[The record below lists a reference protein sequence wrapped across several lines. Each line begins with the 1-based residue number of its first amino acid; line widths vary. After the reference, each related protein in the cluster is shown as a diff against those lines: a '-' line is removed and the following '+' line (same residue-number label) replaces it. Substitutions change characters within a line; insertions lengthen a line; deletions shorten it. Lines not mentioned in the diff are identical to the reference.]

1 MILTTSFN
9 KIADLDQRIRIIQG
23 GSSASKT
30 FSILQKLILQAL
42 YSTSQKLISIV
53 TDTHP
58 NVEKGAFRDF
68 VSICDTANIP
78 YTSTKN
84 PLQATINGYQ
94 FEFFGLDDERKAR
107 GGRRDILFINEANR
121 IKWETA
127 RQLIMRTRETVY
139 IDYNPDAE
147 FWVHERYINKPDVG
161 FAIVTYRDNEACP
174 QSAIDEIEAYKD
186 DVEWY
191 KVYGLGQIG
200 NLYAGKIFP
209 VWNVQ
214 EFPEN
219 GKHWYGLDF
228 GFSNDPTAIVRA
240 WIDNGHDRLKIYF
253 DELLYQKGY
262 TNSEIANVLKSEGY
276 ADQPVICDSAEPKS
290 IFELRQ
296 YGINA
301 IAADKKPGSVNAGI
315 DFLKRSDVFIS
326 PRSENIE
333 RENKLYR
340 WKQDKNGTFLNQP
353 IDAFNHLLDACR
365 YSCSLYQLWKPE
377 SPFISADELY

>member
-1 MILTTSFN
+1 MILTTSFA
-9 KIADLDQRIRIIQG
+9 KIAQLNTRIRIIQG

-30 FSILQKLILQAL
+30 YSILQKLILQAQR
-42 YSTSQKLISIV
+42 SPEPKLISIV

-68 VSICDTANIP
+68 VSIADPDGIP

-84 PLQATINGYQ
+84 PLQAKIGNWQ

-121 IKWETA
+121 VKWETA
-127 RQLIMRTRETVY
+127 RQLIMRTRDTVY

-147 FWVHERYINKPDVG
+147 FWVHERYLNKPDASMVV
-161 FAIVTYRDNEACP
+161 VTYKDNEACP
-174 QSAIDEIEAYKD
+174 QSAIDEIESYRE

-200 NLYAGKIFP
+200 NLYAGKIFRN
-209 VWNVQ
+209 W
-214 EFPEN
+214 EIADFPEN

-228 GFSNDPTAIVRA
+228 GFSNDPTAIIRV
-240 WIDNGHDRLKIYF
+240 WIERGEKMKIYA
-253 DELLYQKGY
+253 DEICYQKGL
-262 TNSEIANVLKSEGY
+262 TNSDIANYIKSMGY
-276 ADQPVICDSAEPKS
+276 GGEPVICDSAEPKS
-290 IFELRQ
+290 IYELKQ

-301 IAADKKPGSVNAGI
+301 HAADKRPGSVNAGI
-315 DFLKRSDVFIS
+315 DFLRRADVYVTC
-326 PRSENIE
+326 RSENII

-340 WKQDKNGTFLNQP
+340 WKTDKEGLFINQP
-353 IDAFNHLLDACR
+353 IDAFNHAIDATR
-365 YSCSLYQLWKPE
+365 YACSLFE
-377 SPFISADELY
+377 SWEPASPIVSIAEL

>member
-1 MILTTSFN
+1 MILTSAYT
-9 KIADLDQRIRIIQG
+9 KIGKLSSRIRIVQG

-30 FSILQKLILQAL
+30 YSILQKLILQAL
-42 YSTSQKLISIV
+42 TSKVSKLVSIV

-58 NVEKGAFRDF
+58 NIEKGAYRDF
-68 VSICDTANIP
+68 ISILEDYGSQ
-78 YTSTKN
+78 YTTTKN
-84 PLQATINGYQ
+84 PLQAKVKDWQ
-94 FEFFGLDDERKAR
+94 FEFFALDDERKAK

-121 IKWETA
+121 VRWETA

-147 FWVHERYINKPDVG
+147 FWAHEKYMNKPDSEMV
-161 FAIVTYRDNEACP
+161 IVTYHDNEACP
-174 QSAIDEIEAYKD
+174 KSAIDEIEAYRD

-200 NLYAGKIFP
+200 NLYAGKIFRTWP
-209 VWNVQ
+209 VM

-228 GFSNDPTAIVRA
+228 GFSNDPTAIIRTY
-240 WIDNGHDRLKIYF
+240 IERGERMKIYL
-253 DELLYQKGY
+253 DELLYQKGL
-262 TNSEIANVLKSEGY
+262 TNSEIAYLLKESGY
-276 ADQPVICDSAEPKS
+276 GGEPVVCDSAEPKS

-301 IAADKKPGSVNAGI
+301 TGADKRPGSLNAGI
-315 DFLKRSDVFIS
+315 DFLKRADVYIS
-326 PRSENIE
+326 PRSENLA

-340 WKQDKNGTFLNQP
+340 WKQDKDGKFLNQP
-353 IDAFNHLLDACR
+353 IDAFNHGIDASR
-365 YSCSLYQLWKPE
+365 YSVSLFNVWDTDT
-377 SPFISADELY
+377 PFMTADEL